1 MGIDNCDEIV
11 KQTMADYDLM
21 QCSEIIASRLSV
33 TQRKKLALAIALQ
46 GDTNIVLLDEPTAQ
60 MDVTSKRTI
69 WDIIEKNK
77 AKKCFIVVTQNMQE
91 AQAIGDRIGLIK
103 HGKLELCGSPSFI
116 ARKFNHSIE
125 LTFTHIKKDHL
136 VGFDTSEE

>member
-1 MGIDNCDEIV
+1 
-11 KQTMADYDLM
+11 MADFDLM
-21 QCSEIIASRLSV
+21 QCSEITANKLSV

-60 MDVTSKRTI
+60 MDVTAKHTV

-77 AKKCFIVVTQNMQE
+77 EKKCFIVVTQDMKE
-91 AQAIGDRIGLIK
+91 AQTIGDRIGLIK

-116 ARKFNHSIE
+116 ARKFNHTLE
-125 LTFTHIKKDHL
+125 LTFTLKKKDHV
-136 VGFDTSEE
+136 VGFS

>member
-1 MGIDNCDEIV
+1 
-11 KQTMADYDLM
+11 MADYDLM
-21 QCSEIIASRLSV
+21 QCSDIVAAKLSV

-60 MDVTSKRTI
+60 MDVISKHTV

-77 AKKCFIVVTQNMQE
+77 AKKCFIVVTQDMKE

-103 HGKLELCGSPSFI
+103 HGKLELCGSPKFI
-116 ARKFNHSIE
+116 ARKFDHSLE
-125 LTFTHIKKDHL
+125 LTFTLKKKDHL
-136 VGFDTSEE
+136 VGFSSSDEKKRTYLNELR